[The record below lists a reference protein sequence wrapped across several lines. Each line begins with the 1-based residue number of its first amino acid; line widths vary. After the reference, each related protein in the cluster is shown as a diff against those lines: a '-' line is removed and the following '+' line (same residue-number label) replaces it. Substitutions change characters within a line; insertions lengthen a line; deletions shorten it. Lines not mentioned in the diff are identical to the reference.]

1 MQHKG
6 IEYSVQARPG
16 PNQWTWTIHLG
27 DGRTRRGEMSGTRA
41 SAEERA
47 IRAVNEWLQSQKTG
61 GGRPRPRF
69 WQG

>member
-27 DGRTRRGEMSGTRA
+27 GGRTRRGEMQGTRA
-41 SAEERA
+41 MAEERA
-47 IRAVNEWLQSQKTG
+47 IRAVNEWCKAKKSLASG
-61 GGRPRPRF
+61 DGLR
-69 WQG
+69 